1 MALTAAGRRLYDELF
16 PQIAAINAAVLAC
29 LDDDSVHALDAALS
43 RLTQEAERLNLEV
56 QRDVRADRRAGG
68 SRRVQHGADDGD

>member
-1 MALTAAGRRLYDELF
+1 VALTAAGHRLYDKLF

-29 LDDDSVHALDAALS
+29 LDDDTVRSLDAALS
-43 RLTQEAERLNLEV
+43 RLTNEAERLNLEV

-68 SRRVQHGADDGD
+68 SRRVQHGVDDGG